1 MPNLR
6 LCRETDTVQDPPAPL
21 PFSGASTWRHA
32 GEHPKED
39 SMDSINFA
47 ENALALAESKLE
59 ELSTLVD
66 EEIEDSYNFTQMT
79 TPDGDDDSPFA
90 A

>member
-1 MPNLR
+1 
-6 LCRETDTVQDPPAPL
+6 
-21 PFSGASTWRHA
+21 
-32 GEHPKED
+32 
-39 SMDSINFA
+39 MDSINFA